1 MVCERD
7 RIIEQLEL
15 IGLLDIEKK
24 DGGIWM
30 NHEEALRVIS
40 QCGLGAVLVSKDKK
54 ILAINETGDR
64 LLHGEGKLLGKD
76 LPEKAAILYE
86 ETESPSYANIAFGEY
101 LCRCP
106 TPELPDLPTDSELIV
121 FRVATND
128 ACHDMLITVLNG
140 ISESVILFDAEG
152 RIYLLN
158 DAAVELDSIVTSDVL
173 GKHVTEIYQVEEG
186 KYLKVPQ
193 VIEER
198 QPAMNFRQR
207 YTTCFGKKVD
217 IVANVIPIVQNSQT
231 LGAFNVMEDWSA
243 TNELHKQIIDLQD
256 KLLVKPK
263 PSKSKEKQTL
273 AAKFHFNDIIH
284 ISHVMNKMVSRCK
297 QIAQSDSSVMIY
309 GETGTGKELLAQSIH
324 NASKRAQGPFLA
336 INCAAI
342 PENLLE
348 GLLFGTEEGAYTG
361 AESRVGLFEQANGG
375 TLLLDEIN
383 SMSIILQAKLLRVLQ
398 DGMVRR
404 VGGIAETHV
413 DVRVLSNI
421 NIPPYQAVE
430 QNIIRQD
437 LFYRLG
443 VINIS
448 IPPLREHKEDI
459 PLLSKNFIHRFN
471 KKLARNVRNIDQ
483 ATLDYFNAY
492 DWPGNIRELQ
502 HAIESA
508 MNILPN
514 DQSLITTEYI
524 PEHIVQ
530 SVKVAPQA
538 EHKIEAVSSSLN
550 HTLQNIEFQM
560 FRNALLANKGN
571 ISRTA
576 RALGVSRQTLQ
587 YRIKRSGIDVK
598 ELLREELEKS

>member
-1 MVCERD
+1 MDYTEAI
-7 RIIEQLEL
+7 RI
-15 IGLLDIEKK
+15 
-24 DGGIWM
+24 
-30 NHEEALRVIS
+30 IS
-40 QCGLGAVLVSKDKK
+40 QCGLGAVLVSKEQK

-64 LLHGEGKLLGKD
+64 LLHGKGNLIGKK
-76 LPEKAAILYE
+76 LPEKATILYE
-86 ETESPSYANIAFGEY
+86 ACETPPRYANIAFGEY
-101 LCRCP
+101 LCRCG
-106 TPELPDLPTDSELIV
+106 TPVLTDLPENSELIV

-140 ISESVILFDAEG
+140 LKESVILFDGEG

-173 GKHVTEIYQVEEG
+173 GKHVTEVYQLEDG

-193 VIEER
+193 VIQER
-198 QPAMNFRQR
+198 QAAIDFRQR

-217 IVANVIPIVQNSQT
+217 IVASVLPIVQNSQT

-243 TNELHKQIIDLQD
+243 TNQLHKQIIDLQG
-256 KLLVKPK
+256 KLINQPK
-263 PSKSKEKQTL
+263 YAQIKEQQKL
-273 AAKFHFNDIIH
+273 NAKYHFSDIIH
-284 ISHVMNKMVSRCK
+284 ISHVMNKMVSRCQ

-324 NASKRAQGPFLA
+324 NASKRSDGPFLA

-348 GLLFGTEEGAYTG
+348 GLLFGTEAGAYTD
-361 AESRVGLFEQANGG
+361 AESRVGLFEQASGG

-383 SMSIILQAKLLRVLQ
+383 SMSVLLQAKLLRVLQ

-404 VGGIAETHV
+404 VGGMTEKYV

-421 NIPPYQAVE
+421 NIPPQQAVE
-430 QNIIRQD
+430 ENIIRQD

-448 IPPLREHKEDI
+448 IPPLNQHKEDI
-459 PLLSKNFIHRFN
+459 PLLAKNFIRRFN
-471 KKLARNVRNIDQ
+471 KKLGRNVRNIDQ
-483 ATLDYFNAY
+483 TTLSYFNGY
-492 DWPGNIRELQ
+492 DWPGNIRELE

-514 DQSLITTEYI
+514 DYALITAEYI
-524 PEHIVQ
+524 PEHILQAASRGIPQKNLEV
-530 SVKVAPQA
+530 VAA
-538 EHKIEAVSSSLN
+538 EESLN
-550 HTLQNIEFQM
+550 NTLQNVEDQM
-560 FRNALLANKGN
+560 FRNALLANQGN
-571 ISRTA
+571 ISKTA
-576 RALGVSRQTLQ
+576 RSLGLSRQTLQ
-587 YRIKRSGIDVK
+587 YRLKRRGIDVK
-598 ELLREELEKS
+598 QLLKDEAAKWQ

>member
-1 MVCERD
+1 
-7 RIIEQLEL
+7 
-15 IGLLDIEKK
+15 
-24 DGGIWM
+24 M
-30 NHEEALRVIS
+30 NYAESMDMIS
-40 QCGLGAVLVSKDKK
+40 QCGLGAALISHDQT
-54 ILAINETGDR
+54 ILAVNETGNR
-64 LLHGEGKLLGKD
+64 LLHGNGKLVGNK
-76 LPEKAAILYE
+76 LPEKAALLYE
-86 ETESPSYANIAFGEY
+86 ETDTPCYVNSAFGEY
-101 LCRCP
+101 LCRCSA
-106 TPELPDLPTDSELIV
+106 PEVADLPDGSELIV

-128 ACHDMLITVLNG
+128 ACHDMLVTVLNG
-140 ISESVILFDAEG
+140 LNESVILFDAEG

-173 GKHVTEIYQVEEG
+173 GKHVTEIYQAEDG
-186 KYLKVPQ
+186 QYLKVPQ
-193 VIEER
+193 VLEEK
-198 QPAMNFRQR
+198 QAALNFRQR

-217 IVANVIPIVQNSQT
+217 IVANVLPIVQHSQM

-256 KLLVKPK
+256 KLLEKPK
-263 PSKSKEKQTL
+263 YLNSKENQTL
-273 AAKFHFNDIIH
+273 SAKYHFGDIIH
-284 ISHVMNKMVSRCK
+284 ISHEMNKMVSRCK
-297 QIAQSDSSVMIY
+297 QVAQSDSSVMIY

-324 NASKRAQGPFLA
+324 NASKRSKGPFLA

-348 GLLFGTEEGAYTG
+348 GLLFGTEAGAYTG
-361 AESRVGLFEQANGG
+361 AESRAGLFEQANGG

-404 VGGIAETHV
+404 VGGISEKHV

-430 QNIIRQD
+430 ENVIRQD

-443 VINIS
+443 VINIT

-471 KKLARNVRNIDQ
+471 KKLERNIRNIDQ
-483 ATLDYFNAY
+483 TTLSYFNNY
-492 DWPGNIRELQ
+492 NWPGNIRELE

-514 DQSLITTEYI
+514 DQSLITSEYI
-524 PEHIVQ
+524 PEHIIHSAA
-530 SVKVAPQA
+530 SVLPQKEQKV
-538 EHKIEAVSSSLN
+538 EEVGGSLN
-550 HTLQNIEFQM
+550 NTLKNIEFQM
-560 FRNALLANKGN
+560 FRDALLANNGN

-576 RALGVSRQTLQ
+576 RELGISRQTLQ
-587 YRIKRSGIDVK
+587 YRIKRSGIDVN
-598 ELLREELEKS
+598 ELLKRG

>member
-1 MVCERD
+1 
-7 RIIEQLEL
+7 
-15 IGLLDIEKK
+15 
-24 DGGIWM
+24 M
-30 NHEEALRVIS
+30 NYEEALRVIS
-40 QCGLGAVLVSKDKK
+40 QCGLGAVVVSKDKR
-54 ILAINETGDR
+54 ILAINERGDC
-64 LLHGEGKLLGKD
+64 LLHGDGKLLGRP
-76 LPEKAAILYE
+76 LPQKAAILYE
-86 ETESPSYANIAFGEY
+86 ETESPLYANIAFGEY

-106 TPELPDLPTDSELIV
+106 TPVLEELPAESELIV
-121 FRVATND
+121 FRTAIND
-128 ACHDMLITVLNG
+128 ACHDMLVTALNG
-140 ISESVILFDAEG
+140 IQESVILFDEEG

-173 GKHVTEIYQVEEG
+173 GKHVTEVYKVEEG
-186 KYLKVPQ
+186 QFLKVPE
-193 VIEER
+193 VIAER
-198 QPAMNFRQR
+198 EPVMNFRQH
-207 YTTCFGKKVD
+207 YTTCFGKNVD
-217 IVANVIPIVQNSQT
+217 IVADVLPIVQNGQT
-231 LGAFNVMEDWSA
+231 LGAFNVMQDWSA
-243 TNELHKQIIDLQD
+243 TKALHRQILDLQSE
-256 KLLVKPK
+256 LLEKTTVKTK
-263 PSKSKEKQTL
+263 TKNTL
-273 AAKFHFNDIIH
+273 RAKFNFSDIIH
-284 ISHVMNKMVSRCK
+284 ISPVMNKMVARCK
-297 QIAQSDSSVMIY
+297 QIAKSDSSVMIY

-361 AESRVGLFEQANGG
+361 AESRAGLFEQANGG

-404 VGGIAETHV
+404 VGGLAETHV

-421 NIPPYQAVE
+421 NIPPYKAVE

-459 PLLSKNFIHRFN
+459 PLLTKNFIHRFN
-471 KKLARNVRNIDQ
+471 KKLERNVRNIDQ
-483 ATLDYFNAY
+483 ATLSYFNAY

-514 DQSLITTEYI
+514 DQSLITIEYI

-530 SVKVAPQA
+530 SAKVVTKT
-538 EHKIEAVSSSLN
+538 EHKIEEAGSSLN
-550 HTLQNIEFQM
+550 HTLQNVELQM

-598 ELLREELEKS
+598 ALLREELEKQ

>member
-1 MVCERD
+1 
-7 RIIEQLEL
+7 
-15 IGLLDIEKK
+15 
-24 DGGIWM
+24 M
-30 NHEEALRVIS
+30 NYAESMDMIS
-40 QCGLGAVLVSKDKK
+40 QCGLGAVLISHDQT
-54 ILAINETGDR
+54 ILAVNETGNR
-64 LLHGEGKLLGKD
+64 LLHGNGKLVGNK
-76 LPEKAAILYE
+76 LPEKAALLYE
-86 ETESPSYANIAFGEY
+86 ETDTPCYVNSAFGEY
-101 LCRCP
+101 LCRCSA
-106 TPELPDLPTDSELIV
+106 PEVADLPDGSELIV

-128 ACHDMLITVLNG
+128 ACHDMLVTVLNG
-140 ISESVILFDAEG
+140 LNESVILFDAEG

-173 GKHVTEIYQVEEG
+173 GKHVTEIYQAEDG
-186 KYLKVPQ
+186 QYLKVPQ
-193 VIEER
+193 VLEEK
-198 QPAMNFRQR
+198 QAALNFRQR

-217 IVANVIPIVQNSQT
+217 IVANVLPIVQHSQM

-256 KLLVKPK
+256 KLLEKPK
-263 PSKSKEKQTL
+263 YLNSKENQTL
-273 AAKFHFNDIIH
+273 SAKYHFGDIIH
-284 ISHVMNKMVSRCK
+284 ISHEMNKMVSRCK
-297 QIAQSDSSVMIY
+297 QVAQSDSSVMIY

-324 NASKRAQGPFLA
+324 NASKRSKGPFLA

-348 GLLFGTEEGAYTG
+348 GLLFGTEAGAYTG
-361 AESRVGLFEQANGG
+361 AESRAGLFEQANGG

-404 VGGIAETHV
+404 VGGISEKHV

-430 QNIIRQD
+430 ENVIRQD

-443 VINIS
+443 VINIT

-471 KKLARNVRNIDQ
+471 KKLERNIRNIDQ
-483 ATLDYFNAY
+483 TTLSYFNNY
-492 DWPGNIRELQ
+492 DWPGNIRELE

-514 DQSLITTEYI
+514 DQSLITSEYI
-524 PEHIVQ
+524 PEHIIHSAA
-530 SVKVAPQA
+530 SVLPQKEQKV
-538 EHKIEAVSSSLN
+538 EEVGGSLN
-550 HTLQNIEFQM
+550 NTLKNIEFQM
-560 FRNALLANKGN
+560 FRNALLANNGN

-576 RALGVSRQTLQ
+576 RELGISRQTLQ
-587 YRIKRSGIDVK
+587 YRIKRSGIDVN
-598 ELLREELEKS
+598 ELLKRG

>member
-1 MVCERD
+1 ME
-7 RIIEQLEL
+7 
-15 IGLLDIEKK
+15 
-24 DGGIWM
+24 M
-30 NHEEALRVIS
+30 NYAESMDMIS
-40 QCGLGAVLVSKDKK
+40 QCGLGAVLISHDQT
-54 ILAINETGDR
+54 ILAVNETGNR
-64 LLHGEGKLLGKD
+64 LLHGNGKLVGNK
-76 LPEKAAILYE
+76 LPEKAALLYE
-86 ETESPSYANIAFGEY
+86 ETDTPCYVNSAFGEY
-101 LCRCP
+101 LCRCSA
-106 TPELPDLPTDSELIV
+106 PEVADLPDGSELIV

-128 ACHDMLITVLNG
+128 ACHDMLVTVLNG
-140 ISESVILFDAEG
+140 LNESVILFDAEG

-173 GKHVTEIYQVEEG
+173 GKHVTEIYQAEDG
-186 KYLKVPQ
+186 QYLKVPQ
-193 VIEER
+193 VLEEK
-198 QPAMNFRQR
+198 QAALNFRQR

-217 IVANVIPIVQNSQT
+217 IVANVLPIVQHSQM

-256 KLLVKPK
+256 KLLEKPK
-263 PSKSKEKQTL
+263 YLNSKENQTL
-273 AAKFHFNDIIH
+273 SAKYHFGDIIH
-284 ISHVMNKMVSRCK
+284 ISHEMNKMVSRCK
-297 QIAQSDSSVMIY
+297 QVAQSDSSVMIY

-324 NASKRAQGPFLA
+324 NASKRSKGPFLA

-348 GLLFGTEEGAYTG
+348 GLLFGTEAGAYTG
-361 AESRVGLFEQANGG
+361 AESRAGLFEQANGG

-404 VGGIAETHV
+404 VGGISEKHV

-430 QNIIRQD
+430 ENVIRQD

-443 VINIS
+443 VINIT

-471 KKLARNVRNIDQ
+471 KKLERNIRNIDQ
-483 ATLDYFNAY
+483 TTLSYFNNY
-492 DWPGNIRELQ
+492 DWPGNIRELE

-514 DQSLITTEYI
+514 DQSLITSEYI
-524 PEHIVQ
+524 PEHIIHSAA
-530 SVKVAPQA
+530 SVLPQKEQKV
-538 EHKIEAVSSSLN
+538 EEVGGSLN
-550 HTLQNIEFQM
+550 NTLKNIEFQM
-560 FRNALLANKGN
+560 FRNALLANNGN

-576 RALGVSRQTLQ
+576 RELGISRQTLQ
-587 YRIKRSGIDVK
+587 YRIKRSGIDVN
-598 ELLREELEKS
+598 ELLKRG